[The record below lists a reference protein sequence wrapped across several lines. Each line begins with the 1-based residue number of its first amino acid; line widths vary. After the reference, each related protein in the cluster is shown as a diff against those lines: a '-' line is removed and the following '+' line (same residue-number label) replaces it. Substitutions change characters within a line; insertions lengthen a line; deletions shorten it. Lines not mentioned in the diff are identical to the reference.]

1 MRYSYWD
8 GLHPESA
15 LSDTYTLRRVT
26 LKSPIDSSD
35 QGHLYLPVLAD
46 LRAYYTDYFTS
57 LHAAGV
63 DFVKVDDQSKI
74 DAFYEQEVGEDEE
87 DGARPEKVGDLRQA
101 MLHEMRAA
109 ADRIFGAQED
119 AVIHCMAGSPRIWGG
134 DLAVLGAKCGR
145 SIIRNSD
152 DYFPDE
158 VDSHR
163 WHVALNSVMTVLTT
177 ALRLVPDLDM
187 AQAEHPYAG
196 LHLPFRAFSSAPV
209 YATDVDS
216 LQGWSKLV
224 ATTREGVRVL
234 QNRGPAVNGAM
245 LEGRLWDDVIGQD
258 EKQNAPAALKVGLP
272 VPSAHGAHLGVWNCS
287 NAESVSTVLDASD
300 AAAALGRTISSL
312 PDAARSMLL
321 HDAEATFAREVPPAD
336 LERSA
341 AQPQCFAPPLVAV
354 QVGQKESKIFSLV
367 PIFAVDGGNSTSSA
381 VACLGLLGK
390 VAGLAAV
397 RQIALVA
404 AEGAADTEATPEAGS
419 VTSTTARPAQSTGR
433 SLPTPQGRLPYL
445 LAHFAG
451 MFRHSS
457 TDERDPSRRPP
468 ARTPKS
474 ELSAMAREF
483 LRSPIRTLFHELRAL
498 VSFGYAAIV
507 WAAAGASNMG
517 ASTTATHSRAVTAP
531 SASDA
536 GANGDT
542 LLSVE
547 IDYVGDRLGF
557 YFSVAAR
564 LDRVR
569 FLLDGKEIHTR
580 FLRSNK
586 HVPNIV
592 EVDVEGA
599 WKDTAS
605 GNASKG
611 EEGRK
616 SWLVTLQHVQ

>member
-1 MRYSYWD
+1 M
-8 GLHPESA
+8 
-15 LSDTYTLRRVT
+15 TLR
-26 LKSPIDSSD
+26 SPIDSSD

-74 DAFYEQEVGEDEE
+74 DAFYEQEVGEEEE
-87 DGARPEKVGDLRQA
+87 DGSRPEKVGDLRQA

-216 LQGWSKLV
+216 LQRWNKLV

-234 QNRGPAVNGAM
+234 QNRAAAVNGAM

-258 EKQNAPAALKVGLP
+258 EKQNTPAALKVGLP

-287 NAESVSTVLDASD
+287 NAESVSTVVDASD

-321 HDAEATFAREVPPAD
+321 YDADATFAREVQLAD

-367 PIFAVDGGNSTSSA
+367 PIFAVDGGNSAPST

-404 AEGAADTEATPEAGS
+404 AEGAADTEATPEASPSS
-419 VTSTTARPAQSTGR
+419 VTSTTARPAQSTR
-433 SLPTPQGRLPYL
+433 RTLPTPQGRLPYL

-457 TDERDPSRRPP
+457 TDERDPARRPP
-468 ARTPKS
+468 ARTPGS

-498 VSFGYAAIV
+498 VSFSYAAIV
-507 WAAAGASNMG
+507 WAATGASNTG
-517 ASTTATHSRAVTAP
+517 ASTSATHSRAVTAP
-531 SASDA
+531 SGGGTVTPD
-536 GANGDT
+536 ANGDT

-557 YFSVAAR
+557 YFSGAAR

-580 FLRSNK
+580 FVRSNK

-599 WKDTAS
+599 WKDTITE
-605 GNASKG
+605 NASKD
-611 EEGRK
+611 EEGQK
-616 SWLVTLQHVQ
+616 SWFVTLQHAQ

>member
-1 MRYSYWD
+1 M
-8 GLHPESA
+8 
-15 LSDTYTLRRVT
+15 TLR
-26 LKSPIDSSD
+26 SPIDSSD

-74 DAFYEQEVGEDEE
+74 DALYEQEVGEDEE
-87 DGARPEKVGDLRQA
+87 DGSHPEMVGDLRQA

-134 DLAVLGAKCGR
+134 DLAVLGAKGGGR

-187 AQAEHPYAG
+187 AQGEHPYAG
-196 LHLPFRAFSSAPV
+196 LHLPFRALSSAPV

-216 LQGWSKLV
+216 LQGWNKFV

-234 QNRGPAVNGAM
+234 QNRAPALNGAM
-245 LEGRLWDDVIGQD
+245 LECRLWDDVIGQD

-287 NAESVSTVLDASD
+287 NAESVSTVIDASD
-300 AAAALGRTISSL
+300 AAAAFGRTISSL

-321 HDAEATFAREVPPAD
+321 YDADATFAREVQLAD

-341 AQPQCFAPPLVAV
+341 AQPQCFAPPLVAM
-354 QVGQKESKIFSLV
+354 QVEQKESKIFSLA
-367 PIFAVDGGNSTSSA
+367 PIFAVDGGDNSASFT
-381 VACLGLLGK
+381 VACLGLIGK
-390 VAGLAAV
+390 VAGLASI
-397 RQIALVA
+397 RQIALDA
-404 AEGAADTEATPEAGS
+404 AKGAADIEATPEASTAAELAGS
-419 VTSTTARPAQSTGR
+419 PCDSEATPSPVTSATARPAQSAGR
-433 SLPTPQGRLPYL
+433 TLPTPQGRLPYI
-445 LAHFAG
+445 LAHLAG

-457 TDERDPSRRPP
+457 TDERGRTRAPP
-468 ARTPKS
+468 ARTPGS

-483 LRSPIRTLFHELRAL
+483 LRSPIRTLYNELRAL

-507 WAAAGASNMG
+507 WAAAGASNVG
-517 ASTTATHSRAVTAP
+517 ASTTATRSRAVTARSGGGTETP
-531 SASDA
+531 D
-536 GANGDT
+536 ANGDT

-569 FLLDGKEIHTR
+569 FLLDGKEIATR
-580 FLRSNK
+580 FVRSNK

-599 WKDTAS
+599 WKDATS
-605 GNASKG
+605 GNASEG

>member
-1 MRYSYWD
+1 M
-8 GLHPESA
+8 
-15 LSDTYTLRRVT
+15 TLR
-26 LKSPIDSSD
+26 SPIDSSD

-63 DFVKVDDQSKI
+63 DFVKVDDQSKV

-134 DLAVLGAKCGR
+134 DLAVLGAKGGR

-177 ALRLVPDLDM
+177 ALRLVPDFDV

-209 YATDVDS
+209 YATDVAS
-216 LQGWSKLV
+216 LRDWSKLV

-234 QNRGPAVNGAM
+234 QNRAPALNGAM
-245 LEGRLWDDVIGQD
+245 LEDRLWDDVIGQD
-258 EKQNAPAALKVGLP
+258 EKQTAPAALKVGLP

-287 NAESVSTVLDASD
+287 NAESISTVVDASD
-300 AAAALGRTISSL
+300 AAAAFSRTISSL
-312 PDAARSMLL
+312 PDAAQSILL
-321 HDAEATFAREVPPAD
+321 YDADATFAREVQLAD

-354 QVGQKESKIFSLV
+354 QVGQKESKIFSLA
-367 PIFAVDGGNSTSSA
+367 PSFAVDGGDSA
-381 VACLGLLGK
+381 SYTVACLGLLGK

-397 RQIALVA
+397 RRIALVP
-404 AEGAADTEATPEAGS
+404 AEDAADNNTQATPEDSTTAELASSQGDSEATPSS
-419 VTSTTARPAQSTGR
+419 VTSTTAHSVQSTGR
-433 SLPTPQGRLPYL
+433 IRPTPQGRLPYL
-445 LAHFAG
+445 LAHLAG
-451 MFRHSS
+451 IFRRSS
-457 TDERDPSRRPP
+457 TDERGRTQAQPP
-468 ARTPKS
+468 RTPRS

-507 WAAAGASNMG
+507 WAATGASNMG
-517 ASTTATHSRAVTAP
+517 ASTTATRSRAVTAP
-531 SASDA
+531 SGSNA
-536 GANGDT
+536 GANGDA

-547 IDYVGDRLGF
+547 MDYVGNRLGF

-564 LDRVR
+564 LDRIR

-580 FLRSNK
+580 FVRPNK

-599 WKDTAS
+599 WKDTTTETTS
-605 GNASKG
+605 TV
-611 EEGRK
+611 EGGQK